1 MALTGIWS
9 QEEGWYASAP
19 APHLGPNKKMHFA
32 LMSAEDVSRQRSMT
46 STVED
51 WERLHSNLAA
61 QRQHA
66 HLERSLHLDKMYSN
80 ISEIHAQQ
88 KHKMDSPPLRIQNTE
103 GAIARGLQGPA
114 AARQGLRQQL
124 PTAACRVLAVGV
136 ILPAWGT
143 GRSQRHRGV
152 GGTQL
157 ERLPKWSADWGGLKA
172 LRKLVQGRKR
182 KWRQF
187 TCNWKIA
194 VCGGEDG

>member
-80 ISEIHAQQ
+80 RSEIHAQQ

-152 GGTQL
+152 GGNTAGEAAKMICRLRRL
-157 ERLPKWSADWGGLKA
+157 EGFEEISSGKEEE
-172 LRKLVQGRKR
+172 VE
-182 KWRQF
+182 
-187 TCNWKIA
+187 TIYM
-194 VCGGEDG
+194 